1 VATVGAFLVNTED
14 IGEAET
20 VLCATY
26 GKTHIR
32 KLSPGGAS
40 RTQVWRSWLGELAI
54 DDLAFDYHLSYDTGI
69 PEKILLIRV
78 RSGAIEYELPN
89 GETGELGA
97 GQVAA
102 FGALE
107 GMGLRGRV
115 RQARYALVS
124 IDRRWLNAA
133 PAAAP
138 ESRPVRL
145 TSMRPISESANTFL
159 ADVIDHVRHGVL
171 ANSHAAQHP
180 FIGTIVAQYLA
191 SAMLAAFP
199 NTAVFNVTP
208 PSYLNTNA
216 N

>member
-1 VATVGAFLVNTED
+1 VARPGAFLVDTED
-14 IGEAET
+14 IGEAQT
-20 VLCATY
+20 VLSATY

-54 DDLAFDYHLSYDTGI
+54 DDLAFDYQLSYDTDM

-78 RSGAIEYELPN
+78 RSGAIEYELPD

-107 GMGLRGRV
+107 GMRLRGRV
-115 RQARYALVS
+115 RRAHYDLVS
-124 IDRRWLNAA
+124 IDRRWLSAA

-145 TSMRPISESANTFL
+145 TSMRPISESANMFL

-171 ANSHAAQHP
+171 ASPHAVQHP

-199 NTAVFNVTP
+199 NTAVFNVTR
-208 PSYLNTNA
+208 PSYSNTNA
-216 N
+216 S